1 MKMCMN
7 FKFVVLFALTLL
19 AGSTVYGQ
27 DNVIDEV
34 VWVVGDEAILKSE
47 VEEARMSALY
57 EGRKFDRDPY
67 CVIPEEIAVQKLFL
81 HQAALDSIEVSESEV
96 IQRVD
101 YMTNMYIS
109 NIGSREKMEE
119 YFNKTSS
126 QIRETLRENAR
137 EGLKVQKMQQKLV
150 GEIKVTPAEVRR
162 YFKDLPQDSIPYI
175 PTQVEVQI
183 ITQQPKVPLEE
194 IENVKKRLRDFT
206 DRITKGE
213 TSFSTLARM
222 YSEDRGSAIRG
233 GEIEFSGRG
242 MLDPAYANVAFN
254 LQDPNKVSKIV
265 ESEYGFHIIQLIEK
279 RGDRIKTRHI
289 LLKPHIPEES
299 LTAGMARLDSIADDI
314 RNGKFSFEEAA
325 SVLSQ
330 DKDTRNN
337 HGLLPNPNTNTSK
350 FEMQELP
357 PELVAGCDLLVLDE
371 PTAVL
376 TPQETRELFV
386 AIRNLIAENKA
397 VIFISH
403 KLNEVMEISKVITI
417 LHLGKVVGSVL
428 ASETNAKQLASMMV
442 GKEVSFETPKGE
454 QKLGDVMLEVVDMH
468 AKNSTGVE
476 TVRGLNMKVRA
487 GEIYGIAGVDGNG
500 QSELI
505 RGIVGLCKKTGTVRI
520 AGEDVSNSSPRQI
533 LDRGVS
539 HIPEDRQGM
548 GVVMNMSIRNI
559 LCWILSI
566 TTNLPTAFS

>member
-1 MKMCMN
+1 MN

-19 AGSTVYGQ
+19 AGSAVYGQ

-81 HQAALDSIEVSESEV
+81 HQAALDSIEVSENEV

-101 YMTNMYIS
+101 YMTNMYIA

-126 QIRETLRENAR
+126 QIRETLRDNAR

-150 GEIKVTPAEVRR
+150 GDIKVTPAEVRR
-162 YFKDLPQDSIPYI
+162 YFQNRPQDSIPYV

-183 ITQQPKVPLEE
+183 ITLKPKIPLAE
-194 IENVKKRLRDFT
+194 IEDVKRRLREYT
-206 DRITKGE
+206 DRINKGE
-213 TSFSTLARM
+213 SFSMLARM
-222 YSEDRGSAIRG
+222 YSEDRASAMHG
-233 GEIEFSGRG
+233 GEIEFSGRA

-265 ESEYGFHIIQLIEK
+265 ESEYGYHIIQLIEK

-289 LLKPHIPEES
+289 LLKPHVPEKA
-299 LTAGMARLDSIADDI
+299 LKAADVHLDSIADDI

-337 HGLLPNPNTNTSK
+337 HGLMPNPKNNTSK

-357 PELVAGCDLLVLDE
+357 PELAKVVDKMKVGEISEAFTMIPQKTGKEECVIVKLKSRINGHKATIAEDYQALKEIVLEKRRDEVLDKWI
-371 PTAVL
+371 
-376 TPQETRELFV
+376 REKQKRTY
-386 AIRNLIAENKA
+386 IRIKDDWKRNCTFKYPGWI
-397 VIFISH
+397 
-403 KLNEVMEISKVITI
+403 
-417 LHLGKVVGSVL
+417 
-428 ASETNAKQLASMMV
+428 
-442 GKEVSFETPKGE
+442 
-454 QKLGDVMLEVVDMH
+454 
-468 AKNSTGVE
+468 KN
-476 TVRGLNMKVRA
+476 
-487 GEIYGIAGVDGNG
+487 
-500 QSELI
+500 
-505 RGIVGLCKKTGTVRI
+505 
-520 AGEDVSNSSPRQI
+520 
-533 LDRGVS
+533 
-539 HIPEDRQGM
+539 
-548 GVVMNMSIRNI
+548 
-559 LCWILSI
+559 
-566 TTNLPTAFS
+566 